1 MMQPPVATGY
11 IESNGNESIENYHS
25 NGKGGAVLSDRS
37 HRQSNQKASAANKT
51 GHGTGK
57 DDFKGAYLKVSIN
70 LASNYIIV

>member
-51 GHGTGK
+51 GTGK
-57 DDFKGAYLKVSIN
+57 DDFKGAYLKVSWN
-70 LASNYIIV
+70 LVSNYIVV